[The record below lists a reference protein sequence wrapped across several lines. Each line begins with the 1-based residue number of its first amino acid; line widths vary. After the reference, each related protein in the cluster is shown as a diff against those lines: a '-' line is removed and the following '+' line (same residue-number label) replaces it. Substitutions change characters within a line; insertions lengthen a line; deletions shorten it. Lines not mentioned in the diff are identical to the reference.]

1 MLAWML
7 RLCLATYRDD
17 KMTDLTPS
25 DVESDIKSFNSFSD
39 DHVKQD
45 MQLAELQAKSDQ
57 INDPQARKMAIL
69 AYTRHLLIVDQ
80 FQATGGVTNAS
91 VMGNSQA
98 IANPNAYQN
107 GDQYL
112 QTYNKI
118 ASNFGNPTDQA
129 RMVTMNGLGNFDL
142 F

>member
-1 MLAWML
+1 MKLA
-7 RLCLATYRDD
+7 
-17 KMTDLTPS
+17 
-25 DVESDIKSFNSFSD
+25 
-39 DHVKQD
+39 Q
-45 MQLAELQAKSDQ
+45 LQAKSDQ
-57 INDPQARKMAIL
+57 IKDPDALKMAVL

-98 IANPNAYQN
+98 IANPNSYQN

-112 QTYNKI
+112 QTYNRI
-118 ASNFGNPTDQA
+118 AQNFGNPTDQA

>member
-1 MLAWML
+1 
-7 RLCLATYRDD
+7 
-17 KMTDLTPS
+17 MTELTPS
-25 DVESDIKSFNSFSD
+25 DVKSDIKSFNSFSD
-39 DHVKQD
+39 NHINQD
-45 MQLAELQAKSDQ
+45 MKLAQLQAKSDQ
-57 INDPQARKMAIL
+57 IKDPDALKMAVL

-98 IANPNAYQN
+98 IANPNSYQN

-112 QTYNKI
+112 QTYNRI
-118 ASNFGNPTDQA
+118 AQNFGNPTDQA